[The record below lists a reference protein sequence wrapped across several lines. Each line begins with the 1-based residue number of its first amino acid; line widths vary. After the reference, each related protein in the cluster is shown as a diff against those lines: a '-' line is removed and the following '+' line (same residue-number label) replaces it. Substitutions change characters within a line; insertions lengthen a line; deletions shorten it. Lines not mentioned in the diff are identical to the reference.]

1 MFYIHCR
8 FSLNC
13 TVRNLYK
20 FTCTLSINFIVIGT
34 MSEINQLRLALQES
48 STARNVVEGQCISLK
63 VCCVQCFHEYND
75 ICFHYK
81 TAYFCFCNFISQHEL
96 SELQEQ
102 VKMYESA
109 SRLGVGLGSN
119 SHNDSL
125 PHLTVRN
132 LNKENWSTP
141 KSQ

>member
-1 MFYIHCR
+1 MTVFYVGI
-8 FSLNC
+8 FSL
-13 TVRNLYK
+13 K
-20 FTCTLSINFIVIGT
+20 
-34 MSEINQLRLALQES
+34 
-48 STARNVVEGQCISLK
+48 
-63 VCCVQCFHEYND
+63 
-75 ICFHYK
+75 
-81 TAYFCFCNFISQHEL
+81 HEL

-119 SHNDSL
+119 DSL

>member
-1 MFYIHCR
+1 MATFMCHLLVAYKIDVAMLIWHKHILISMLTVFYVGI
-8 FSLNC
+8 FFL
-13 TVRNLYK
+13 
-20 FTCTLSINFIVIGT
+20 
-34 MSEINQLRLALQES
+34 
-48 STARNVVEGQCISLK
+48 
-63 VCCVQCFHEYND
+63 
-75 ICFHYK
+75 
-81 TAYFCFCNFISQHEL
+81 QHEL

-119 SHNDSL
+119 IHSDSL

>member
-1 MFYIHCR
+1 MHFFKGRTSLIKLSSAVKHLYMLLSTLTVFY
-8 FSLNC
+8 
-13 TVRNLYK
+13 
-20 FTCTLSINFIVIGT
+20 G
-34 MSEINQLRLALQES
+34 
-48 STARNVVEGQCISLK
+48 G
-63 VCCVQCFHEYND
+63 
-75 ICFHYK
+75 
-81 TAYFCFCNFISQHEL
+81 FCFLQHEL

-119 SHNDSL
+119 IHNDSL